1 MSEVH
6 LSSGVTGTVTDT
18 TATLDLHKPKIE
30 DVTLLENRVDHEA
43 ETTVISRQELQDAV
57 KSVDSV
63 ISQTLSR
70 TLSFS
75 VIDELNRSLVVVSEA
90 DTDRV
95 IRQFPSEEFI
105 SVAKH
110 IASKAAELDENMLV
124 GILFDKKT

>member
-1 MSEVH
+1 MSDVQV
-6 LSSGVTGTVTDT
+6 LSGVTSTVA
-18 TATLDLHKPKIE
+18 ATLDLHKPKTE
-30 DVTLLENRVDHEA
+30 EVPLQKNVVNDEA

-63 ISQTLSR
+63 ISHKLSR

-75 VIDELNRSLVVVSEA
+75 VIEDLNRSLVIVSEA
-90 DTDRV
+90 DSDKV

-110 IASKAAELDENMLV
+110 IASKVAELDENMLV

>member
-6 LSSGVTGTVTDT
+6 LSSGVSGTVT
-18 TATLDLHKPKIE
+18 AALDLHKPKIE
-30 DVTLLENRVDHEA
+30 DVTLQENRVDHYA
-43 ETTVISRQELQDAV
+43 ETAVISMQELQDAV

-63 ISQTLSR
+63 ISQKMSR

-75 VIDELNRSLVVVSEA
+75 VIDELNRSMVIVSEA
-90 DTDRV
+90 DTDKV

-110 IASKAAELDENMLV
+110 IASKAADLDENMLV

>member
-6 LSSGVTGTVTDT
+6 LSSGVTGID

-30 DVTLLENRVDHEA
+30 DVTLQENRVDHEA

-57 KSVDSV
+57 KSVDNV
-63 ISQTLSR
+63 ISDKVNR

-90 DTDRV
+90 DTDKV

>member
-6 LSSGVTGTVTDT
+6 LSSGVSGTVT
-18 TATLDLHKPKIE
+18 TALDLHKPKIE
-30 DVTLLENRVDHEA
+30 DVTLQENRVNHDEA
-43 ETTVISRQELQDAV
+43 ETTVISRQDLQDAV

-63 ISQTLSR
+63 ISQKLSR

-75 VIDELNRSLVVVSEA
+75 VIEELNRSLVVVSEA
-90 DTDRV
+90 DSDKV
-95 IRQFPSEEFI
+95 IRQFPSDEFI

-110 IASKAAELDENMLV
+110 IASKVAELDENMLV